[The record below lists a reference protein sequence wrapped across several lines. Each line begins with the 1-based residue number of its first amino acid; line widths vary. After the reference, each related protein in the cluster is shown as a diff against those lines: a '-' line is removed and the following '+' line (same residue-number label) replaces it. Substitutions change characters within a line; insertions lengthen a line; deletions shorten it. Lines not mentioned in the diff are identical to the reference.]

1 MSQKYSHICLVMAMQ
16 GEAQPLID
24 KLQFEHLG
32 DVYPNLPPQL
42 YQTAYEELTLSL
54 VLLGQDKRFSVD
66 WVGTEPATL
75 ATQLAIDKLSPDL
88 VISTG
93 TAGGFASKGSDIGSI
108 VASHGDFL
116 FHDHDIPLPDFKESG
131 EGRYPSLGVTAM
143 ATLLGFQ
150 SGRVSSGSS
159 LRKTDYEVAMI
170 DQSNAYA
177 KDMESTA
184 VAGICMLH
192 NIPCFALRSIT
203 NLVDL
208 YNESESEFIKNFDT
222 AVESLT
228 DALERVIEYIN
239 QDNL

>member
-1 MSQKYSHICLVMAMQ
+1 MAMQ

-24 KLQFEHLG
+24 KLQLEHHG

-42 YQTAYEELTLSL
+42 YRTIYQELKLSL
-54 VLLGQDKRFSVD
+54 VLLGQDERFNVD

-75 ATQLAIDKLSPDL
+75 ATQLAIDKLRPDL

-93 TAGGFASKGSDIGSI
+93 TAGGFASKGSEIGSI
-108 VASHGDFL
+108 VASDGDFL
-116 FHDHDIPLPDFKESG
+116 FHDHDIPLPDFKQSG
-131 EGRYPSLGVTAM
+131 EGRYPSLNVTAM
-143 ATLLGFQ
+143 ATQLGFQ

-159 LRKTDYEVAMI
+159 LRKTDYEVTMI
-170 DQSNAYA
+170 EQSNAYA

-208 YNESESEFIKNFDT
+208 DNESESEFVKNFDK
-222 AVESLT
+222 AIESLT
-228 DALERVIEYIN
+228 DAVEQVIEYISE
-239 QDNL
+239 DKI